1 MAADLQ
7 RPPLLVVISGPSG
20 VGKDSVLN
28 ELKKAFPDV
37 YFAVTATTRPRRA
50 NEVDGVDYTFL
61 DRDDFQRLIDGDGLI
76 EWAEVYGNMYGVP
89 RKGVREA
96 LAGGRDAFVKVD
108 VQGAETIRRKYPEA
122 VLVFLMA
129 SSMEE
134 LEQRLRQR
142 KTEDAG
148 DLERRVDAAREEM
161 ASLRIFDYA
170 VVNARG
176 RLKTTVSTIQA
187 IVTAEKCRVNPRT
200 VHI

>member
-1 MAADLQ
+1 M
-7 RPPLLVVISGPSG
+7 ISGPSG